1 MSNRLELEKSFV
13 IEKNLEKLLNK
24 IEKEGFVL
32 VSFNTE
38 EDTYFTD
45 RALEFIQDRVCLR
58 TRKTDDKFLE
68 LTYKPRSDSNTERY
82 GKREVNIRINP
93 EDLEDIKYV
102 IDKLGYLEYVSF
114 KKHRRTYSKEIDGYV
129 HNIMIDNIDGVGDF
143 AEFEILS
150 ESTKDKEI
158 VAEKLDNF
166 ITLFECNKF
175 KEKTKPYR
183 DIVKEYMEKKD

>member
-13 IEKNLEKLLNK
+13 IEKNLEKLLKK
-24 IEKEGFVL
+24 IEKEGFSL
-32 VSFNTE
+32 TSTDTE

-45 RALEFIQDRVCLR
+45 KQLEFIQDRVCLR
-58 TRKTDDKFLE
+58 TRKTNEKFLE
-68 LTYKPRSDSNTERY
+68 LTYKPKSDSNTERY

-93 EDLEDIKYV
+93 EDYEDIKYV
-102 IDKLGYLEYVSF
+102 IDRLGYLEYVSF
-114 KKHRRTYSKEIDGYV
+114 KKHRSTYSKVIDGYV
-129 HNIMIDNIDGVGDF
+129 HNIMIDNIEGVGDF

-150 ESTKDKEI
+150 EDEENKELL
-158 VAEKLDNF
+158 AKKLDMF
-166 ITLFECNKF
+166 ITLFECNKY

>member
-1 MSNRLELEKSFV
+1 MSKRFELEKSF
-13 IEKNLEKLLNK
+13 IIDKDLEKLLGK
-24 IEKEGFVL
+24 IEKEQFEL
-32 VSFNTE
+32 VEDSVE

-45 RALEFIQDRVCLR
+45 KQLEFIQDRICLR
-58 TRKTDDKFLE
+58 TRKTNEDKLE

-93 EDLEDIKYV
+93 EDYEDIKYV
-102 IDKLGYLEYVSF
+102 IDRLGYLEYVSF
-114 KKHRRTYSKEIDGYV
+114 KKHRRTYTKAIDGYV
-129 HNIMIDNIDGVGDF
+129 HNIMIDNIEGVGDY

-150 ESTKDKEI
+150 DSEKDKEI
-158 VAEKLDNF
+158 VSKKLEEF
-166 ITLFECNKF
+166 LKLFECHKY

>member
-13 IEKNLEKLLNK
+13 IEKNLEKLLKK
-24 IEKEGFVL
+24 IEKEGFSL
-32 VSFNTE
+32 ASTDTE

-45 RALEFIQDRVCLR
+45 KQLEFIQDRVCLR
-58 TRKTDDKFLE
+58 TRKTNEEYLE

-93 EDLEDIKYV
+93 EDYEDIKYV
-102 IDKLGYLEYVSF
+102 IDRLGYLEYVSF
-114 KKHRRTYSKEIDGYV
+114 KKHRSTYSKVIDGYV
-129 HNIMIDNIDGVGDF
+129 HNIMIDNIEGVGDF
-143 AEFEILS
+143 SEFEILS
-150 ESTKDKEI
+150 DDGKDKEI
-158 VAEKLDNF
+158 LAKKLDMF
-166 ITLFECNKF
+166 ITLFECNKY